1 MVFFMKGKKFRVLSN
16 STIDRFLKRG
26 YRVLIWRNGDEVIL

>member
-1 MVFFMKGKKFRVLSN
+1 MVFFMKGKKFRFLSN

-26 YRVLIWRNGDEVIL
+26 YRVLIWRNGGEVIL